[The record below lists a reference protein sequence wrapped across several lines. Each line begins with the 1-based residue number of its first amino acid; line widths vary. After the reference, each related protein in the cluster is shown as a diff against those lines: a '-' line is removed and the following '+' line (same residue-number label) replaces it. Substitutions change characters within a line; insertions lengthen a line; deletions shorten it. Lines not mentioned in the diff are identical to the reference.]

1 MTDKKTVSK
10 QDEEIRREIAR
21 EFDLPERKSKIATIL
36 KQEGQ
41 AYCICRSSDCSRF
54 MIGCDGCEE
63 WYHGD
68 CIGITEK
75 DAEHIKKYYCRRCKK
90 ENPELQTIFRLVDT
104 ERAAASNAAST
115 SLNAPGVSPSGA
127 APAAAP
133 VAPATTSQQAPP
145 PTTVAAMRKNNS
157 AREPK
162 ESGPTEVRPR
172 RKRKKATPKTRNIQ
186 VGPREASPEIFLNP
200 ELQGIRQCHGP
211 NCCSEAR
218 PQSEYCS
225 DECNANFAVEGLF
238 QALPQ
243 QMQDW
248 NITPSQAAEATRK
261 LLADAEEPDMDER
274 VRKQQEQLAEVEK
287 QRQLIQTQ
295 VKQYQEKQKLWLQQQ
310 PQHLQ
315 QQHQQQQQKEQE
327 LQQQREQQ
335 QQEFLQQLHLEPHHV
350 QQVQEQM
357 QLLQQKFWLQQQ
369 LQE

>member
-1 MTDKKTVSK
+1 MTDKKT
-10 QDEEIRREIAR
+10 DEEIRREIAR

-75 DAEHIKKYYCRRCKK
+75 DAEHIKQYYCRRCKK

-115 SLNAPGVSPSGA
+115 SLNVPGVGSSGA

-162 ESGPTEVRPR
+162 ELRPTEVRPR

-200 ELQGIRQCHGP
+200 ELQGIRQCHRP

-225 DECNANFAVEGLF
+225 DECSANFAIE
-238 QALPQ
+238 
-243 QMQDW
+243 
-248 NITPSQAAEATRK
+248 R
-261 LLADAEEPDMDER
+261 LLSG
-274 VRKQQEQLAEVEK
+274 
-287 QRQLIQTQ
+287 
-295 VKQYQEKQKLWLQQQ
+295 
-310 PQHLQ
+310 
-315 QQHQQQQQKEQE
+315 
-327 LQQQREQQ
+327 
-335 QQEFLQQLHLEPHHV
+335 
-350 QQVQEQM
+350 
-357 QLLQQKFWLQQQ
+357 
-369 LQE
+369 